1 MAKDNS
7 KFIERMEQ
15 GRKSCDKAFE
25 VMHDAIKNIIL
36 NAGGFIN
43 TANNDGKNDNIYSAV
58 IDFDGTGELVEVLVK
73 AVRVEDNEIS
83 CYIQPIYSNVKV
95 IYTDEDMQED
105 EENWYLLSTSGEL
118 LYHYTILNLA
128 DVFSFGEYLPT
139 EE

>member
-7 KFIERMEQ
+7 KFIERMKQ
-15 GRKSCDKAFE
+15 GKESCGKAFE
-25 VMHDAIKNIIL
+25 VMHDAIKGIIL

-43 TANNDGKNDNIYSAV
+43 TANNDDKNDNIYSAV

-73 AVRVEDNEIS
+73 AVKVEGNEIY

-95 IYTDEDMQED
+95 TYTDEDMKED
-105 EENWYLLSTSGEL
+105 EEGWYLLSLSGEL
-118 LYHYTILNLA
+118 LYHYTILNLV